1 MSRSNRLVPRTDI
14 YQSQNRRFPY
24 DPSPKNLTIPRRLTT
39 IVIKDETTFTET
51 YKKGEHV
58 SAVLD
63 FHCVGVR
70 VGWTF
75 LCVGVCVG
83 GGVATSSLFVCLLPN
98 SFRSHSKPSVL
109 ASLPVTCLLRI
120 SGKVLHFPYTTD
132 RSRDSGKVLDFPI
145 SLGIGKIGLQ
155 VGKVI
160 FTRILHLI
168 T

>member
-1 MSRSNRLVPRTDI
+1 VIGSHYPPIQSKKAYIWTQGIQTFSRDCMYILSRFNRLVPRTDI

-24 DPSPKNLTIPRRLTT
+24 DPSPKNLMIPRRLTT

-98 SFRSHSKPSVL
+98 SFRSLSKPNVL
-109 ASLPVTCLLRI
+109 ASSPVTI
-120 SGKVLHFPYTTD
+120 WMK
-132 RSRDSGKVLDFPI
+132 
-145 SLGIGKIGLQ
+145 
-155 VGKVI
+155 
-160 FTRILHLI
+160 
-168 T
+168 